1 MISPRL
7 FVCSGAKVGQES
19 TIAKGRQR
27 VDLDS
32 IGSKSNVNIRV
43 ENVTRALHQHPH
55 PRLVDFLEIAS
66 YVFTADCSTDRGEEW
81 TDDDSREAWGR
92 DFAFV
97 IPVREPAFWSS
108 PAITSLLT
116 EVLSFLSNDKYSFT
130 FVHLTQ
136 DRAEQHYFEF
146 TERKDWPFHA
156 PERVVMFSGGLDS
169 LAGAVETASSGA
181 HLVLVSHR
189 SVSTLS
195 SRQKKLFD
203 ELEKQFPD
211 QLVHVPVWINK
222 DEKFGRE
229 PTQRTRSFLFA
240 ALGAVVAGPLGAGGV
255 RFYENGIVSLNLPV
269 ADEVLRARAS
279 RTTHPASLHFLESL
293 CSAIT
298 GRDFAVDN
306 PYLFK
311 TKTDVVEVLAS
322 HKAPHLIGHTCSC
335 AHLMFKSNTQKH
347 CGTCSQCIDRRF
359 AITAAGLQGYDSET
373 DYVSDVFAGPRK
385 DGYEK
390 KMAVDYALHGI
401 ELQRRSE
408 SELAIL
414 FNAELGR
421 AVRHEAKRSDA
432 AERLISMHKRHGKA
446 VTDVLK
452 EKIAE
457 RSADLAVGTIEATS
471 LLALVLGKNL
481 GSGPLATGTTV
492 QAITGSA
499 GGSNGDT
506 PTQADRS
513 IAAAGDKILEYV
525 MDKFG
530 TQGPARSIK
539 RRKLVKR
546 DTVMFA
552 AIKIGFKG
560 PQYCSFLHDHRIR
573 PKWADG
579 APVSYPQAY
588 KMGPPWPKKIQDEKT
603 RARARMKLYADN
615 VFAEALILHL
625 PAEFDKINKLIN
637 SRNSQGASKNPTS
650 GEPHKH

>member
-7 FVCSGAKVGQES
+7 FVCSGAKVAPGS
-19 TIAKGRQR
+19 TVAKGRQR

-32 IGSKSNVNIRV
+32 IGPHANVNILF
-43 ENVTRALHQHPH
+43 ENVTRALHQHP
-55 PRLVDFLEIAS
+55 PARLVDFLEIAS
-66 YVFTADCSTDRGEEW
+66 YVFTADCATDRGEEW
-81 TDDDSREAWGR
+81 TDDHSKEAWTR

-108 PAITSLLT
+108 PAITSLVT
-116 EVLSFLSNDKYSFT
+116 EMLSFMSDDRYSFI
-130 FVHLTQ
+130 FVPLKQ
-136 DRAEQHYFEF
+136 DRVEQHYFEF
-146 TERKDWPFHA
+146 TEREDWPFHA

-169 LAGAVETASSGA
+169 LAGAVETASTGA
-181 HLVLVSHR
+181 HVVLVSHR

-240 ALGAVVAGPLGAGGV
+240 ALGAVVAEPLGAGGV
-255 RFYENGIVSLNLPV
+255 RFFENGVVSLNLPV
-269 ADEVLRARAS
+269 AEEVLRARAS
-279 RTTHPASLHFLESL
+279 RTTHPVSLHFLKSL

-298 GRDFAVDN
+298 SRDLAVDN

-322 HKAPHLIGHTCSC
+322 HNVPHLIGLTCSC

-359 AITAAGLQGYDSET
+359 AIMAAGLQEYDSEA
-373 DYVSDVFAGPRK
+373 DYVSDVFTGPRK
-385 DGYEK
+385 NGYEK
-390 KMAVDYALHGI
+390 NMAVDYTRHGI
-401 ELQRRSE
+401 ELHNRSQ

-421 AVRHEAKRSDA
+421 AVRYEAKRSDA
-432 AERLISMHKRHGKA
+432 AERLVSMHKRHGKA
-446 VTDVLK
+446 VTDVLA

-457 RSADLAVGTIEATS
+457 RSEKLAVGTMEPTS
-471 LLALVLGKNL
+471 LLALVVGRNL
-481 GSGPLATGTTV
+481 GLSPLAVGTRAPAGTGTP
-492 QAITGSA
+492 TGRI
-499 GGSNGDT
+499 GDAL
-506 PTQADRS
+506 PPADSS

-525 MDKFG
+525 MDKFNVRVPA
-530 TQGPARSIK
+530 GPVK

-546 DTVMFA
+546 DTAIFA
-552 AIKIGFKG
+552 AIKIGLKG
-560 PQYCSFLHDHRIR
+560 PQYCSFLHERGIR
-573 PKWADG
+573 PKWLDG
-579 APVSYPQAY
+579 APASYPQAY
-588 KMGPPWPKKIQDEKT
+588 KDGQPWRKKIQDEK
-603 RARARMKLYADN
+603 ARARLRMELYADS

-625 PAEFDKINKLIN
+625 PDEFDKITKLIN
-637 SRNSQGASKNPTS
+637 SRNSQDASKTS
-650 GEPHKH
+650 SA